1 MMTRFTAT
9 AALALLAACGSASVA
24 EQDAAAQTAVAAK
37 PLTIAGVR
45 IGMPATEVQAALAS
59 DGWKVETFPG
69 YDWATAVEEQKRQQR
84 GASSFDLPR
93 TGLAAIQAKKGDEAL
108 IVEFRPVPSGAEVKV
123 VKYEAPMA
131 GRTGAQLR
139 AQLTQR
145 YGAPTRA
152 ASPQLPLD
160 LTWCSAGEPCR
171 SAYGATK
178 PALRAQEDVY
188 HKAKLILMVGSDA
201 ERAWQAQ
208 LQRAAG
214 GGASAKSLF

>member
-1 MMTRFTAT
+1 MMTRITAA

-24 EQDAAAQTAVAAK
+24 EQDAVAQTRAAAR

-45 IGMPATEVQAALAS
+45 IGMPAPEVQAALAR
-59 DGWKVETFPG
+59 DGWKVETFSG
-69 YDWATAVEEQKRQQR
+69 RDWATTVEEQKRQQR

-93 TGLAAIQAKKGDEAL
+93 TGLATMQAKKGDEAL
-108 IVEFRPVPSGAEVKV
+108 IVEFRPVPSGADVKV

-152 ASPQLPLD
+152 SSPQAPLD

-171 SAYGATK
+171 SAYGTAR
-178 PALRAQEDVY
+178 PALHAEEDAY
-188 HKAKLILMVGSDA
+188 HKVKLILMGGGDA
-201 ERAWQAQ
+201 ERQWQVQ

-214 GGASAKSLF
+214 GGAPARSSF

>member
-1 MMTRFTAT
+1 MMTRITAT

-24 EQDAAAQTAVAAK
+24 EQDASAQTRVAAT

-45 IGMPATEVQAALAS
+45 IGMPATEVQAALARN
-59 DGWKVETFPG
+59 GWKVETFPG
-69 YDWATAVEEQKRQQR
+69 SDWATAVEEQKRQQR

-93 TGLAAIQAKKGDEAL
+93 TGLATIQAKKGDEAL
-108 IVEFRPVPSGAEVKV
+108 IIEFRPVPAGAEVKV

-145 YGAPTRA
+145 YGKPTRA

-171 SAYGATK
+171 SAYGTAK
-178 PALRAQEDVY
+178 PALHAQEDVY
-188 HKAKLILMVGSDA
+188 HKAKLILMEGGDT

-214 GGASAKSLF
+214 GGAPAKSSF

>member
-1 MMTRFTAT
+1 MMTRITAT

-24 EQDAAAQTAVAAK
+24 EQDAAAQTRVAAK
-37 PLTIAGVR
+37 PLAIAGVR
-45 IGMPATEVQAALAS
+45 IGMPATEVQTALTR

-93 TGLAAIQAKKGDEAL
+93 TGLATIQAKKGDEGL
-108 IVEFRPVPSGAEVKV
+108 SVEFRPVPSGAEVKA

-171 SAYGATK
+171 SAYGAAK
-178 PALRAQEDVY
+178 PALHAQEDVY
-188 HKAKLILMVGSDA
+188 HKAKLILMEGGDT

-214 GGASAKSLF
+214 GGAPVKSSF

>member
-1 MMTRFTAT
+1 MMTRIAAT

-24 EQDAAAQTAVAAK
+24 EQKATAQTGVTATA
-37 PLTIAGVR
+37 LTVAGVR
-45 IGMPATEVQAALAS
+45 IGMPATDVQAALVR

-69 YDWATAVEEQKRQQR
+69 YDWATSVEEQKRQQH

-93 TGLAAIQAKKGDEAL
+93 TGLATIQASKGDESL
-108 IVEFRPVPSGAEVKV
+108 IVEFRPVPSGSEVKV

-145 YGAPTRA
+145 YSAPTRA

-160 LTWCSAGEPCR
+160 LTWCGAGEPCR
-171 SAYGATK
+171 SAYGAAK
-178 PALRAQEDVY
+178 PALHAKEDVY
-188 HKAKLILMVGSDA
+188 HKAKLILTEGGDT

-214 GGASAKSLF
+214 GGASAKSSF

>member
-24 EQDAAAQTAVAAK
+24 EQDATAQTRVAAK

-45 IGMPATEVQAALAS
+45 VGMPGTEVQAALTR

-69 YDWATAVEEQKRQQR
+69 YDWATTVEEQKRQQR

-93 TGLAAIQAKKGDEAL
+93 TGLATIQAKKGDEAL
-108 IVEFRPVPSGAEVKV
+108 IVEFRPVPAGAEVKV

-131 GRTGAQLR
+131 GRTSAQLR

-160 LTWCSAGEPCR
+160 LTWCSAGLAVPYADR
-171 SAYGATK
+171 HGS
-178 PALRAQEDVY
+178 PALHQVRSR
-188 HKAKLILMVGSDA
+188 GSCG
-201 ERAWQAQ
+201 E
-208 LQRAAG
+208 AAR
-214 GGASAKSLF
+214 GGAP